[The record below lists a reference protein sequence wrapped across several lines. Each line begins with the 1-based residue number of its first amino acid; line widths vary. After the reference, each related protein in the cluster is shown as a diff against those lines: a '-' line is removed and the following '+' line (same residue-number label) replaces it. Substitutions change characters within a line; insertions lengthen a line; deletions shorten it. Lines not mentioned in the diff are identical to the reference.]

1 MASQTDA
8 RQTCDMLISSI
19 RDSNLNFF
27 VQETPFSAFINIRKT
42 FCKGGTM
49 NYKNLVHKDKQ
60 HEKLKQENKLLKEK
74 LEEKN
79 VQLEASKEDMRA
91 LQSRLEKAENELF
104 ENVQNKKT
112 SETKQGDEIL
122 KLKSVISSLKLEGV
136 EADKAL
142 KSQEKI
148 VYNLEKKNKNL
159 VEQVAT
165 MKAAKNDLKSD
176 KLNLMNEVKALKMK
190 TFAQKKMKSS
200 ITQTDPLR
208 SLPCTCL
215 DNNNSSTPST
225 SLRSTSAQTSI
236 GPSSS
241 SIASQSVQCLI
252 CAETCKT
259 ADDLVEHAAAEHDIS
274 INVKKV
280 TDFEERDSFLRFL
293 KSMIVDQQYLEDR
306 VKYYPENSD
315 HIYERIK
322 IRIIAQIKFLSFSRT
337 FERNMRE
344 NDYKNSSYK
353 GNYKEV

>member
-122 KLKSVISSLKLEGV
+122 KFKSVISSLKLEGV

-142 KSQEKI
+142 K
-148 VYNLEKKNKNL
+148 VKK
-159 VEQVAT
+159 
-165 MKAAKNDLKSD
+165 
-176 KLNLMNEVKALKMK
+176 
-190 TFAQKKMKSS
+190 KSS
-200 ITQTDPLR
+200 I
-208 SLPCTCL
+208 
-215 DNNNSSTPST
+215 
-225 SLRSTSAQTSI
+225 I
-236 GPSSS
+236 
-241 SIASQSVQCLI
+241 
-252 CAETCKT
+252 
-259 ADDLVEHAAAEHDIS
+259 
-274 INVKKV
+274 
-280 TDFEERDSFLRFL
+280 
-293 KSMIVDQQYLEDR
+293 
-306 VKYYPENSD
+306 
-315 HIYERIK
+315 
-322 IRIIAQIKFLSFSRT
+322 
-337 FERNMRE
+337 
-344 NDYKNSSYK
+344 
-353 GNYKEV
+353 